1 MPLEGIDEWDREGG
15 PFRDPEGLAAFSSAI
30 EASLASEIEYHALD
44 HHINDREFV
53 AKALEIFDRWVATG
67 RIPKSRTS

>member
-53 AKALEIFDRWVATG
+53 EKALEIFDRWVATG